1 MPFYILSHKTTGAM
15 VSQGT
20 VVGEGATD
28 AYDVHEFETPPDF
41 AAQMWDAATRTLI
54 PRPPAV
60 RHYCSQVEFAK
71 RIGLTTMTAVN
82 MIRMDPATPLQ
93 LRAQL
98 ETLRQVMQDAS
109 RIELDD
115 ADTIAGAQLVA
126 SLAASAGLITNTPE
140 AIATEAARILAPF
153 PA

>member
-1 MPFYILSHKTTGAM
+1 MPIYLVLNDATGEI
-15 VSQGT
+15 VSQGSSIADPLP
-20 VVGEGATD
+20 EGLVALIVDPAPDWSAVQWD
-28 AYDVHEFETPPDF
+28 APLRTLVPRP
-41 AAQMWDAATRTLI
+41 AATR
-54 PRPPAV
+54 PW
-60 RHYCSQVEFAK
+60 CSQVEFTK
-71 RIGLTTMTAVN
+71 RIGMATMTAVN

-98 ETLRQVMQDAS
+98 ETLRQVMQDAT

-115 ADTIAGAQLVA
+115 GDTIAGVQLVA
-126 SLAASAGLITNTPE
+126 ALAASAGIIANTPE